1 MISVL
6 IVEDDFMIA
15 DCLEEILLEAGY
27 DVCGICGTVADA
39 IELGERLRPDLG
51 VIDVRLSDG
60 GDGTKVAKA
69 LRQRGAFG
77 VLYVTG
83 NPEYPVSSGAEG
95 EGCLTK
101 PYSAGSL
108 IAALRIVSDLAANR
122 PTSGAFPREFRL
134 LGAVT

>member
-1 MISVL
+1 
-6 IVEDDFMIA
+6 MIA

-27 DVCGICGTVADA
+27 DVCGIAGTVADA

-51 VIDVRLSDG
+51 LIDVCLSNG
-60 GDGTKVAKA
+60 GNGTKVAEA
-69 LRQRGAFG
+69 LRRRGAFG

-83 NPEYPVSSGAEG
+83 NPEYPVLSGAEG

-101 PYSAGSL
+101 PYSASSL

-122 PTSGAFPREFRL
+122 PTAGTFPREFRR
-134 LGAVT
+134 LGAVI